1 MNSRPTPPSNP
12 FSTRF
17 IRPGAATYRF
27 PDGTSAES
35 LAHQFVHQFNGQA
48 SIIGPHGSGKTSLL
62 YALAPYLGVLR
73 EAHLCDGDPTPAMSP
88 IREATHSK
96 PRAEI
101 FWFRLMQRSEQ
112 GKGSRQ
118 LTQHHSRCNTRKLV
132 TSSPLWNRESL
143 VIIDGWE
150 QLRWPMRGWIY
161 WKAKRSKTQ
170 LLVTAHEKTIFP
182 TLWEATVRIEIA
194 QQVIQDLLVSQLL
207 PSEQNNPPLIATFQN
222 CDLLTERLLEHRGS
236 LREVLFTLYDD
247 FERTCRSDSQR

>member
-1 MNSRPTPPSNP
+1 LNFRSTPPSNP

-35 LAHQFVHQFNGQA
+35 LVRKFVNQFNGKA
-48 SIIGPHGSGKTSLL
+48 AIIGPHGSGKTSLL
-62 YALAPYLGVLR
+62 YALAPLLGVLR
-73 EAHLCDGDPTPAMSP
+73 EAHLCDGDPSP
-88 IREATHSK
+88 PSSPTREAALPQPATQ
-96 PRAEI
+96 I
-101 FWFRLMQRSEQ
+101 FWFRLMQRSEN
-112 GKGSRQ
+112 GNNGRQ
-118 LTQHHSRCNTRKLV
+118 FLQHHSRCNTRKLIA
-132 TSSPLWNRESL
+132 SSSHWSRESL

-170 LLVTAHEKTIFP
+170 LLVTAHEKTILP

-194 QQVIQDLLVSQLL
+194 QQVIQDLLAGQLS
-207 PSEQNNPPLIATFQN
+207 PSEQMPPPLIATFQN
-222 CDLLTERLLEHRGS
+222 RELLTQRLLEHRGS

-247 FERTCRSDSQR
+247 FERTCGSDS